1 MGMRVCP
8 HAYPLP
14 ISMVYHW
21 VGSGWVIISAGGPT
35 GWAACGKCAF
45 PGTGA
50 AECDF
55 LEASS
60 PDSADTRQPGALRE
74 ATIDPRF
81 MVALKVRWAGSSSI
95 HRGPLFGADVPLSEQ
110 YGLSSLRNTPLGTVL
125 PACSHSSLYYLDTG
139 CPRHCCWLY
148 A

>member
-1 MGMRVCP
+1 MCARTP
-8 HAYPLP
+8 TLYPYPWFTIGLGPDGWLFLQVAQQDGLP
-14 ISMVYHW
+14 AESVP
-21 VGSGWVIISAGGPT
+21 S
-35 GWAACGKCAF
+35 F

-60 PDSADTRQPGALRE
+60 QDSADTRQPGALSE

-81 MVALKVRWAGSSSI
+81 MVALKVRWAGSSSFR
-95 HRGPLFGADVPLSEQ
+95 RGPLFGADVPLFGQ
-110 YGLSSLRNTPLGTVL
+110 YGLSSLRGAPLDTVL
-125 PACSHSSLYYLDTG
+125 PSCSHSSLYYLDTG